1 METIFLNTAG
11 TVLFV
16 RDDMEEGHWT
26 QEEYTVN
33 ATFPFVN
40 DKVILRGMRMAFR
53 DPATGTLEVFEI
65 RNITNIEPDHYQQI
79 IAEHIAVSELTDEH
93 TDENEI
99 TDSTAAEALAS
110 VLTGT
115 LWSVG
120 NSSVSNESSADIA
133 RGSVWQAVIAISSNW
148 NCYIMPRVTTDAA
161 GSITGR
167 YLDISPAQGTWRG
180 VRLSVDKNICDSS
193 VVYDDSEVLTAL
205 YGYGG
210 LVDVTNTGEDDTQET
225 LTFEDEVWA
234 STSDHPAKP
243 LGQKYIEWPEKTA
256 LYGRNGRPRY
266 GYYQNADITDAETL
280 LQKTWETLK
289 TTCDPKISITG
300 TVEDL
305 YRLGYADQPLRLHD
319 TVIVEIRQTGEHFQ
333 KEIIQLDV
341 DLIDPTGSRPTI
353 GSYVPNIIYIN
364 RETESYATTN
374 EPSSRG
380 GGGGGRGG
388 GSNKQYEDSET
399 WSGFEKTNNM
409 IAMVVG
415 TRNGDNYIKAGEI
428 GLAINK
434 SGETGS
440 YESTAYINA
449 NHVNISATDTNYSLA
464 GELERD
470 ADGKL
475 IIKSAGGMYVKK
487 TEGGVTSLFGVWD
500 ADNLTGGIM
509 AEKINGQTQT
519 LIKGDV
525 VNISGT
531 STVQSLAGAMELD
544 ANGNLII
551 KNGAGFKLEKTSG
564 GSTAQYG
571 VWDQGNLTAGVIATI
586 VNGVSS
592 TYISGDKIY
601 IGNQDATT
609 VINGKLNASDVTA
622 KYIQGKITDITILS
636 ANALSVA
643 GGINGSGTLTV
654 AGLTTLN
661 GSLKFGS
668 GNSFSNCIVSADITT
683 IPGTLRLIDAAGNVT
698 DFSKATSL
706 SGSWSGTTYTVTAS
720 PQGNTNSTTIVLDL
734 YGSANIIGTNVKNG
748 NTVLDSK
755 GAQLV
760 ESVSDKKVYCNLTG
774 GSGSTI
780 AQISTSDTYDAG
792 VAEGEGNFTLAT
804 VIPQGDSQSV
814 YIVPSSGG
822 TNYYQA
828 GSAVYVYDAGSAETV
843 YSMGSAETYY
853 KGDGGEVYPITSTT
867 YFTHYGSGRHY
878 DVNGNFL
885 GNHDWYYSGSG
896 TAYYKVG
903 SKKYA
908 RGDEV
913 TVNPATNGRTIY
925 PAKNGRS
932 ITPISGS
939 ALTLLATT
947 RYKAGTPVTD
957 TYYVKN

>member
-428 GLAINK
+428 GLAIIYCRIFFK
-434 SGETGS
+434 S
-440 YESTAYINA
+440 I
-449 NHVNISATDTNYSLA
+449 
-464 GELERD
+464 
-470 ADGKL
+470 
-475 IIKSAGGMYVKK
+475 
-487 TEGGVTSLFGVWD
+487 
-500 ADNLTGGIM
+500 IM
-509 AEKINGQTQT
+509 ASIEY
-519 LIKGDV
+519 
-525 VNISGT
+525 
-531 STVQSLAGAMELD
+531 
-544 ANGNLII
+544 II
-551 KNGAGFKLEKTSG
+551 
-564 GSTAQYG
+564 
-571 VWDQGNLTAGVIATI
+571 V
-586 VNGVSS
+586 
-592 TYISGDKIY
+592 
-601 IGNQDATT
+601 
-609 VINGKLNASDVTA
+609 
-622 KYIQGKITDITILS
+622 
-636 ANALSVA
+636 
-643 GGINGSGTLTV
+643 
-654 AGLTTLN
+654 
-661 GSLKFGS
+661 
-668 GNSFSNCIVSADITT
+668 
-683 IPGTLRLIDAAGNVT
+683 
-698 DFSKATSL
+698 
-706 SGSWSGTTYTVTAS
+706 
-720 PQGNTNSTTIVLDL
+720 
-734 YGSANIIGTNVKNG
+734 
-748 NTVLDSK
+748 
-755 GAQLV
+755 
-760 ESVSDKKVYCNLTG
+760 
-774 GSGSTI
+774 
-780 AQISTSDTYDAG
+780 QIS
-792 VAEGEGNFTLAT
+792 
-804 VIPQGDSQSV
+804 
-814 YIVPSSGG
+814 
-822 TNYYQA
+822 
-828 GSAVYVYDAGSAETV
+828 
-843 YSMGSAETYY
+843 
-853 KGDGGEVYPITSTT
+853 
-867 YFTHYGSGRHY
+867 
-878 DVNGNFL
+878 NFL
-885 GNHDWYYSGSG
+885 
-896 TAYYKVG
+896 
-903 SKKYA
+903 
-908 RGDEV
+908 
-913 TVNPATNGRTIY
+913 
-925 PAKNGRS
+925 
-932 ITPISGS
+932 
-939 ALTLLATT
+939 LQ
-947 RYKAGTPVTD
+947 
-957 TYYVKN
+957 